1 MEEVLVALSGLWLML
16 PALLPNS
23 AAVIFG
29 GGTPVDFGK
38 SWRGRRIL
46 GDGKTWCGFIGGCS
60 AGVALGITCMMVAF
74 SFDSETLWGF
84 GSYPEALGV
93 IFVLSLGS
101 LLGDMCGSFIKR
113 RLGVERGAKMP
124 VLDQYDFLIGSIML
138 VLIFYPDW
146 FIGNYWDGNRWIAL
160 ITLLVAVPLLH
171 RAVNIIGYKMGKKD
185 VPW

>member
-29 GGTPVDFGK
+29 GGTPVDFGR
-38 SWRGRRIL
+38 SWHDKRIL
-46 GDGKTWCGFIGGCS
+46 GDGKTWCGLIGGCS
-60 AGVALGITCMMVAF
+60 AGVALGIACMMVAF
-74 SFDSETLWGF
+74 PFDNETLWGF

-93 IFVLSLGS
+93 IFVLSFGS
-101 LLGDMCGSFIKR
+101 LLGDMGGSFLKR
-113 RLGVERGAKMP
+113 RLNVERGAKMP
-124 VLDQYDFLIGSIML
+124 ILDQYDFLIGSIIL
-138 VLIFYPDW
+138 LLIFYPEW
-146 FIGNYWDGNRWIAL
+146 FIGNYWDGTRWIAL

-171 RAVNIIGYKMGKKD
+171 RGVNMIGYKMGKKD

>member
-1 MEEVLVALSGLWLML
+1 MDEVLIALSGIWLML

-29 GGTPVDFGK
+29 GGPPVDFGK
-38 SWRGRRIL
+38 SWHDKRIL
-46 GDGKTWCGFIGGCS
+46 GDGKTWCGLIGGCS
-60 AGVALGITCMMVAF
+60 AGVALGLVCMMIAF
-74 SFDSETLWGF
+74 PFDSETLWGF

-93 IFVLSLGS
+93 IFVLSFGS
-101 LLGDMCGSFIKR
+101 LLGDMGGSFLKR
-113 RLGVERGAKMP
+113 RFSVERGAKMP
-124 VLDQYDFLIGSIML
+124 ILDQYDFLMGSIIL

-146 FIGNYWDGNRWIAL
+146 FIGNYWDGSGWIAL

-171 RAVNIIGYKMGKKD
+171 RGVNIIGYKMGKKD